1 MARELVVMMAACGTG
16 LVTESSTIILVPGKK
31 GARKG
36 QLWCCMGTEV
46 SCRDN
51 IGAMLAV
58 GFCVLL
64 LCVAQV
70 NLPGMVVFE
79 TRIWRWDLSIYAMNQ
94 GTGGGA
100 HTGGSKCSQDV
111 TL

>member
-16 LVTESSTIILVPGKK
+16 LVTESSTIILVPGRK

-36 QLWCCMGTEV
+36 QLWCCMGTKV
-46 SCRDN
+46 SCRD
-51 IGAMLAV
+51 IDGAVLAV

-64 LCVAQV
+64 LCMAQV
-70 NLPGMVVFE
+70 SLSEMVVFE
-79 TRIWRWDLSIYAMNQ
+79 ARIWRWDLSIHALNQ

-100 HTGGSKCSQDV
+100 PIGGSK
-111 TL
+111 